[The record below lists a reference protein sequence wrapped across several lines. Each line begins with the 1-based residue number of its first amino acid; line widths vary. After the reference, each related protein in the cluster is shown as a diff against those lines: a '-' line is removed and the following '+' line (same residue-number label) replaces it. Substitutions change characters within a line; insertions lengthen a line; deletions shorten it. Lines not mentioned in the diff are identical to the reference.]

1 MEGAVA
7 FPRLFSPLRVGSL
20 TLANRLVH
28 VATLNNL
35 AERNR
40 ATVRSADYYAARARG
55 GAGLIV
61 SEGIAVHPK
70 AVPTGAVIAGFEAES
85 VPGLRRVTEAV
96 HRHGVPMLA
105 QLWHLGRQQLWTPI
119 SAPWAPS
126 PVADPHSGTIPHEA
140 SRDEIRDVVAGFV
153 TTARHAREA
162 GFDGV
167 ELHGA
172 HGYLITQFLSAWS
185 NRRRDEYGG
194 SLENR
199 LRFLLEIVDGIR
211 GACGPGFV
219 LGVKLN
225 ANEFVEG
232 GIDLPEARAL
242 AARLAAGGAVDYL
255 GVSQGN
261 FSKSLEAHAPD
272 MHFPPTPFRPL
283 ARGIREAA
291 RGVPVYAMARFA
303 APDEAEAALEAG
315 DADFIGMSR
324 ALIADAAL
332 PAKARAGRV
341 DAVRPCIMCN
351 VCWGAIPLG
360 RPLLCI
366 YNPSVGHEGTLDAD
380 APPPAATPG
389 RVVVV
394 GGGLA
399 GMEAARVAALR
410 GHRVTLLERA
420 GRLGGQALLAERLP
434 GRADFG
440 RMTRWLVSQVERL
453 PVDVRLG
460 VEAGAA
466 DVLALAPDA
475 VVVATG
481 SRPSLDASDGPAA
494 RLAGAPPGAVAST
507 WDVLEGR
514 ARLGAS
520 VALLDYD
527 GEHEATGTAE
537 LLAAQGRRVWL
548 VTPFEFA
555 GFYEN
560 YLSRIGMMRRLLGA
574 GVTILTATET
584 RAFDG
589 AGLVVENLYS
599 RRAERL
605 PVESVV
611 LAGANRAEDGLV
623 AALRGRVPA
632 LHAVG
637 DCYAPRKASAA
648 VHEGHRVGRL
658 L

>member
-1 MEGAVA
+1 
-7 FPRLFSPLRVGSL
+7 
-20 TLANRLVH
+20 
-28 VATLNNL
+28 
-35 AERNR
+35 
-40 ATVRSADYYAARARG
+40 
-55 GAGLIV
+55 
-61 SEGIAVHPK
+61 
-70 AVPTGAVIAGFEAES
+70 
-85 VPGLRRVTEAV
+85 
-96 HRHGVPMLA
+96 
-105 QLWHLGRQQLWTPI
+105 
-119 SAPWAPS
+119 
-126 PVADPHSGTIPHEA
+126 
-140 SRDEIRDVVAGFV
+140 
-153 TTARHAREA
+153 
-162 GFDGV
+162 
-167 ELHGA
+167 
-172 HGYLITQFLSAWS
+172 
-185 NRRRDEYGG
+185 
-194 SLENR
+194 
-199 LRFLLEIVDGIR
+199 
-211 GACGPGFV
+211 
-219 LGVKLN
+219 
-225 ANEFVEG
+225 VEG
-232 GIDLPEARAL
+232 GIDLTEAQAI
-242 AARLAAGGAVDYL
+242 AARLAATGAVDYF

-272 MHFPPTPFRPL
+272 MHFPPAPFRPL

-303 APDEAEAALEAG
+303 TPDDAEAALEAG
-315 DADFIGMSR
+315 DADLVGMSR

-332 PAKARAGRV
+332 PAKARAGRT

-360 RPLLCI
+360 RPLFCI

-380 APPPAATPG
+380 APPPAETVR

-420 GRLGGQALLAERLP
+420 PRLGGQAVLAERLP

-440 RMTRWLVSQVERL
+440 RMTRWLVRQVERL

-460 VEAGAA
+460 HEAGAG

-481 SRPSLDASDGPAA
+481 SRPSVGLPDGPAA
-494 RLAGAPPGAVAST
+494 RLAGAPPGAVVST
-507 WDVLEGR
+507 WDVLERR
-514 ARLGAS
+514 ARLGAR

-537 LLAAQGRRVWL
+537 LLAAEGRRVWL

-560 YLSRIGMMRRLLGA
+560 YLSRIGMMRRLLTA
-574 GVTILTATET
+574 GVTILAATEA
-584 RAFDG
+584 RAFGDE
-589 AGLVVENLYS
+589 GLVVENLYS
-599 RRAERL
+599 RRPERL

-611 LAGANRAEDGLV
+611 LAGPNRAEDGLV
-623 AALRGRVPA
+623 AALRGRVAA

-648 VHEGHRVGRL
+648 VHEGHRAGRL